1 MLDAIDRYGKNQG
14 EYLKA
19 LYSYHVALARL
30 DYAISKGPDML

>member
-14 EYLKA
+14 EYLQA

-30 DYAISKGPDML
+30 DYAIGLGSDMP